1 MKVKTYLCGATIIL
15 ENGELLDDPLFRR
28 LFFVTVPADDNLIN
42 EEKNA
47 CHSAIEDTLICY
59 ADRYGPPAPGVRVVP
74 HLVSV
79 TEMGMGVFTLLADK
93 LGF

>member
-1 MKVKTYLCGATIIL
+1 MA
-15 ENGELLDDPLFRR
+15 
-28 LFFVTVPADDNLIN
+28 
-42 EEKNA
+42 
-47 CHSAIEDTLICY
+47 
-59 ADRYGPPAPGVRVVP
+59 PPAPGVRVVP